1 MEKKNRNIFSG
12 WAFVLLAAFTI
23 TSLLSCS
30 DVDFMDNSGVEGGYG
45 ETGETGIPL
54 SFDWS
59 VSNDLELTVKSE
71 VTTRVCIYEDKE
83 CTRLMCST
91 LVMAGEAEIIPL
103 TVMKAKNELYMAF
116 LNKDGER
123 EVRTIDLSNGIFAT
137 RSVCL
142 VYEENL
148 GDDAA
153 EILTVNGSTLLF
165 SPDDTEFGTLLFED
179 MYPETGDYDMNDF
192 VLGYKKEY
200 ACDDDVE
207 VLRVLLQV
215 RAIGGT
221 KPFAPAVEIEGVN
234 IADIE
239 SMSWTTTDDKLYV
252 ENAAENEENG
262 TPVFRLKGVDQLKS
276 ADGYFNV
283 TNPVVPKDKLP
294 YVTITLTRTLDGK
307 GKGKLNVKDKDLNFF
322 IYNTNTLVEIH
333 EKNRK
338 VTRYARN
345 MDYDEIRKYKNFH
358 RGGQVWAFRVDGYL
372 PHTYEGVRITSAFPG
387 IETWMQSSGNK
398 NRDWYE
404 SYYPAFVISYD
415 KTATGGTQQ
424 QYVNVKQATV
434 EVGAAGG
441 RVEVPVEANCE
452 YDIYAGENGWIYDF
466 IKEDGKLVV
475 FVRSNYN
482 NVEKVGT
489 VTLVPQGSMAAK
501 ATFEVKQATEAYAG
515 TLIDSNANFRNN
527 AERLIKANGGVI
539 EDLKHIVFKANDSR
553 YADMA
558 TIPANVMSIG
568 HKKYEKVFMEW
579 NAATNTITVTTPGA
593 AIRTGGDC
601 NNMMNNC
608 NGLETVDFTGL
619 DLSNATKTEKMF
631 FQCKKLQYVD
641 MSMCN
646 TPNLTNMNCM
656 FQLCESL
663 KGVNLT
669 GLNTSK
675 VIGFRYLFDR
685 CYKLESADLSS
696 LNMENVKSMYRMF
709 WKCHSLKEVKLSSSK
724 TNLMD
729 SDSKDDSFKEVFE
742 KCYQLKRVD
751 LSQFDFANAR
761 YLINTFIDC
770 TSLEE
775 VVFGEHNTSKIQ
787 RLNGMLGNAGSGN
800 FKCVN
805 ADFSSVTS
813 VENMCKGF
821 QAESIDLSGWTLPNV
836 EKFQSLFEGA
846 TAKTINISGWSAA
859 NAKNVNRMFAGCK
872 SVESI
877 DLGSNFH
884 IPASLNTDYWFY
896 CTSQTSQSTVLKCS
910 STTYGII
917 LSKRNA
923 QGKYTDNS
931 KNFFNNYVK
940 FDVYK

>member
-45 ETGETGIPL
+45 EVGETGIPL

-123 EVRTIDLSNGIFAT
+123 EVRTIDLTNGIFAT

-307 GKGKLNVKDKDLNFF
+307 GKGKGKLNVKDKDLNFF

-387 IETWMQSSGNK
+387 IETWMISSGNK

-515 TLIDSNANFRNN
+515 TLIDGNANFRNN
-527 AERLIKANGGVI
+527 AESLIKANGGVI
-539 EDLKHIVFKANDSR
+539 DDLKHIVFRANDSK

-558 TIPANVMSIG
+558 TLPTNVKNIG
-568 HKKYEKVFMEW
+568 KKNFEKVFMEW
-579 NAATNTITVTTPGA
+579 NAATNTISVTTPGA
-593 AIRTGGDC
+593 VIRTGGDC
-601 NNMMNNC
+601 SDMMKNC
-608 NGLETVDFTGL
+608 YGLETVDFTGI
-619 DLSNATKTEKMF
+619 DLSNATRTERMF
-631 FQCKKLQYVD
+631 FQCKQLQYVD

-669 GLNTSK
+669 GLNTSN
-675 VIGFRYLFDR
+675 VTGMRCLFDR

-696 LNMENVKSMYRMF
+696 LNMGNVTNMYRMF
-709 WKCHSLKEVKLSSSK
+709 WNCQSLQEVKFNGSK
-724 TNLMD
+724 TNL
-729 SDSKDDSFKEVFE
+729 SDADDSFKEVFIN
-742 KCYQLKRVD
+742 CYKLKRVD
-751 LSQFDFANAR
+751 FSNFDFANVTKL
-761 YLINTFIDC
+761 YSTFCNC

-775 VVFGEHNTSKIQ
+775 VVFGAHNTSNIQ
-787 RLNGMLGNAGSGN
+787 MLYRTFEGAGSGD

-836 EKFQSLFEGA
+836 DKFQSLFDGA

-859 NAKNVNRMFAGCK
+859 NATSVHRMFAVCK

-896 CTSQTSQSTVLKCS
+896 CTSQTSQHTVLKCS
-910 STTYGII
+910 SATYGII

-931 KNFFNNYVK
+931 GTFFNKYVE
-940 FDVYK
+940 FDVYQ